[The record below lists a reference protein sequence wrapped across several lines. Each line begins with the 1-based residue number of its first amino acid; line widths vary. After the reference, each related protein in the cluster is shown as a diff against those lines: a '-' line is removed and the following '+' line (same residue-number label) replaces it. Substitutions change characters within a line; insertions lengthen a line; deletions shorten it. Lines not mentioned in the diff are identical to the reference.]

1 MVLPLLAKAGMFLA
15 TKAPVTT
22 ALAAGVPIAGAMLGA
37 EDRKYELVQQGE
49 QGGFHRLS
57 WPDKILGRLTG
68 INEDSVDVAKVKY
81 LNETLGPMAA
91 KYGMTPDKDGN
102 YFTKEDTLAGARVK
116 VDTAGE
122 KHTKKTNRD
131 DAIQLQHDLH
141 MSPQRVEE
149 RRDRDKRYND
159 MLIQRAEDKLEAEKI
174 RAADRAENR
183 ELLAQQGIQASEDRK
198 LTLQLEGMRDKRAF
212 DERRSNAQMA
222 MVAALTSSLGDLGN
236 AFASI

>member
-1 MVLPLLAKAGMFLA
+1 
-15 TKAPVTT
+15 
-22 ALAAGVPIAGAMLGA
+22 
-37 EDRKYELVQQGE
+37 
-49 QGGFHRLS
+49 
-57 WPDKILGRLTG
+57 
-68 INEDSVDVAKVKY
+68 
-81 LNETLGPMAA
+81 
-91 KYGMTPDKDGN
+91 
-102 YFTKEDTLAGARVK
+102 
-116 VDTAGE
+116 
-122 KHTKKTNRD
+122 
-131 DAIQLQHDLH
+131 

-149 RRDRDKRYND
+149 RRVRDQRYND